1 MGQNLKHLFKMSDHT
16 ADNIFYD
23 QQYDTAAPEL
33 KNLMS
38 DKDHPQLI
46 DVVNSF
52 EWTHTTP
59 AGRHEVPYIRMSEYS
74 VEFSA
79 LLQSIRYM
87 MTGWSDLAGKVT
99 NASGIAAL
107 NDAATA
113 KLQKLADASND
124 SKSKTMASSLLKA
137 AEEAGG
143 VADLVKKYAT
153 LNGDGMR
160 GTPQY
165 LRPYY
170 GLYGTK
176 PTGFEYAFPYFE
188 QQWKEVAP
196 RWAEYKGGGG
206 LVSGIVKEVFNAEG
220 LGKDILETSKL
231 VPGVKGTYIERPY
244 DYTYGNDLPTW
255 TFSFNLLNTRDW
267 TDVVKNWQL
276 CYMLSYQNLPNKVT
290 KTMLDP
296 PVIYEVEVPGIFY
309 SPYAYMS
316 RVSISNKGAL
326 RLAKVPLLKDAGY
339 SDISG
344 DFEPINRGPKEE
356 MSREEW
362 KKSKE
367 SIIPDKSLSTGA
379 QIQAAMGAGAVQS
392 GKDGPPG
399 SREVVIETLIP
410 DAYEVQITV
419 QSLIPE
425 SKNLHFHSILGPMAR
440 DSGIYN
446 VSLVN
451 QDDFVAGGT
460 RWVR

>member
-1 MGQNLKHLFKMSDHT
+1 MGQNLKHLFKMTDHT
-16 ADNIFYD
+16 NDLPGFIYNKN
-23 QQYDTAAPEL
+23 YDTAAPEL
-33 KNLMS
+33 RNLMGNT
-38 DKDHPQLI
+38 KTPQLI

-79 LLQSIRYM
+79 LLQNIRYM
-87 MTGWSDLAGKVT
+87 MTGWSDFAGKM
-99 NASGIAAL
+99 L
-107 NDAATA
+107 
-113 KLQKLADASND
+113 DASKVTQM
-124 SKSKTMASSLLKA
+124 SKA
-137 AEEAGG
+137 AADSLTKMSKGDDGIKKTIATSILKGKQKGEE
-143 VADLVKKYAT
+143 LHEMIQRYAT
-153 LNGDGMR
+153 LNGKGMEA
-160 GTPQY
+160 TPPY

-170 GLYGTK
+170 GLYGTV

-188 QQWKEVAP
+188 QQWKEVTP
-196 RWAEYKGGGG
+196 RWAEFKGGGG
-206 LVSGIVKEVFNAEG
+206 LVSPIVKEVFNQDG
-220 LGKDILETSKL
+220 LGKDILETAKL
-231 VPGVKGTYIERPY
+231 LPGVKGTYIERPY

-267 TDVVKNWQL
+267 TDVVKNFQL

-326 RLAKVPLLKDAGY
+326 RLAKVPLLKEYASATYELLEDN
-339 SDISG
+339 
-344 DFEPINRGPKEE
+344 PHGPRE

-367 SIIPDKSLSTGA
+367 SILPEKSLTDNG
-379 QIQAAMGAGAVQS
+379 QIQAAMGAGIVKGGAYI
-392 GKDGPPG
+392 GG
-399 SREVVIETLIP
+399 SSQEVVIETLIP

-425 SKNLHFHSILGPMAR
+425 SKNLHFHSILGPIAR
-440 DSGIYN
+440 ASGIYN

-451 QDDFVAGGT
+451 PDTFV
-460 RWVR
+460 RDKK

>member
-16 ADNIFYD
+16 NDLPGFIYNKD
-23 QQYDTAAPEL
+23 YDTAAPEL
-33 KNLMS
+33 RNLMGNP
-38 DKDHPQLI
+38 KTPQLI

-79 LLQSIRYM
+79 LLQNIRYM
-87 MTGWSDLAGKVT
+87 MTGWSDFAGKMLD
-99 NASGIAAL
+99 ASKVS
-107 NDAATA
+107 DAAATIEA
-113 KLQKLADASND
+113 KLWYMSQGDDGIK
-124 SKSKTMASSLLKA
+124 KTIASSILKGMKQG
-137 AEEAGG
+137 ENLNET
-143 VADLVKKYAT
+143 VQRYAT
-153 LNGDGMR
+153 LNDGGMKA
-160 GTPQY
+160 TPSY
-165 LRPYY
+165 LKPYY
-170 GLYGTK
+170 GLYGTV

-188 QQWKEVAP
+188 QQWKEVTP
-196 RWAEYKGGGG
+196 RWAEFKGGGG
-206 LVSGIVKEVFNAEG
+206 LASAIVKEVFNQDG

-231 VPGVKGTYIERPY
+231 LPGVKGTYIERPY

-267 TDVVKNWQL
+267 TDVVKNFQL

-326 RLAKVPLLKDAGY
+326 RLAKVPLLKE
-339 SDISG
+339 G
-344 DFEPINRGPKEE
+344 DENALAYLQDNPHGTRE

-367 SIIPDKSLSTGA
+367 SILPEKSLTDNG
-379 QIQAAMGAGAVQS
+379 QIQDAMGAGAVRS
-392 GKDGPPG
+392 GKDAP
-399 SREVVIETLIP
+399 SSSKEVVIETLIP

-425 SKNLHFHSILGPMAR
+425 SKNLHFHSILGPAAR
-440 DSGIYN
+440 GDGIYN

-451 QDDFVAGGT
+451 PDTFV
-460 RWVR
+460 RDKK

>member
-1 MGQNLKHLFKMSDHT
+1 MSDHT
-16 ADNIFYD
+16 SDSVLHNPK
-23 QQYDTAAPEL
+23 YDTATPEL
-33 KNLMS
+33 MNIAGDIMN
-38 DKDHPQLI
+38 PQLI

-52 EWTHTTP
+52 EWTHTSP

-79 LLQSIRYM
+79 LLTNIRYM
-87 MTGWSDLAGKVT
+87 MTGWSDLAGKAIDASQIAAVSKAAET
-99 NASGIAAL
+99 KLKEWEKGDTGPKKTIASG
-107 NDAATA
+107 
-113 KLQKLADASND
+113 
-124 SKSKTMASSLLKA
+124 LLKA
-137 AEEAGG
+137 AGKGG
-143 VADLVKKYAT
+143 SIAKMISEYAT
-153 LNGDGMR
+153 LNGKGMDA
-160 GTPQY
+160 TPQY

-170 GLYGTK
+170 GLYGTV

-188 QQWKEVAP
+188 QQWKEIAP
-196 RWAEYKGGGG
+196 RWAEFKGGGG
-206 LVSGIVKEVFNAEG
+206 LVSPIVKELFNAEG

-231 VPGVKGTYIERPY
+231 IPGVKGTYIERPY

-326 RLAKVPLLKDAGY
+326 RLAKVPLLKDSSFVNGVHGFA
-339 SDISG
+339 SDTSNS
-344 DFEPINRGPKEE
+344 PVE

-367 SIIPDKSLSTGA
+367 SILPEKSLSIDS
-379 QIQAAMGAGAVQS
+379 QIKVLMRRKLS
-392 GKDGPPG
+392 
-399 SREVVIETLIP
+399 
-410 DAYEVQITV
+410 
-419 QSLIPE
+419 
-425 SKNLHFHSILGPMAR
+425 
-440 DSGIYN
+440 
-446 VSLVN
+446 
-451 QDDFVAGGT
+451 
-460 RWVR
+460 